1 MSNWVVACRLDDID
15 KEDVVHFDHGDRTFA
30 IYRCPEGEVYATDGL
45 CTHAQLHLGDGLVVD
60 DLIECPM
67 HNGRFNYKTG
77 KAMGAPV
84 CVDLVTYKARITEG
98 EILID
103 IG

>member
-1 MSNWVVACRLDDID
+1 
-15 KEDVVHFDHGDRTFA
+15 
-30 IYRCPEGEVYATDGL
+30 
-45 CTHAQLHLGDGLVVD
+45 VVD